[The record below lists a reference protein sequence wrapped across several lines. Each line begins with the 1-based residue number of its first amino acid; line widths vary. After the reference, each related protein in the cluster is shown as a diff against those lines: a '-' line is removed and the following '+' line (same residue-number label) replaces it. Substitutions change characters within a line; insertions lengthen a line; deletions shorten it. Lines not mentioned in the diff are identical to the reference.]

1 MLPDFRIRQRDYL
14 LEIARALTQ
23 ELDLD
28 KLLSRILRIAVE
40 MLAGQAGLIALREEG
55 RGWRAAVSHGM
66 PQPFL
71 KLVETFL
78 ADFPDYDDPEH
89 FDAAEINRAFNELTF
104 AASMGL
110 LNGVGLPLIARQK
123 VVGLLFI
130 FRGYAG
136 VFSSND
142 HALLSSFANQAAIA
156 VQNAQLYSQVNQE
169 KERLDLL
176 LDSLAD
182 GVIILTFENRIE
194 RCNPAFS
201 RIVGLET
208 RQINGRMHE
217 SIVQWARRP
226 QGLTLEEAES
236 GGWPLTP
243 HAHLY
248 VEGDLKRL
256 DGQPALPVGV
266 AYTPLVSPDGTLLNI
281 IATVRDITRYRQA
294 EELKSTF
301 VSIISH
307 ELKTPVALI
316 KGYVSTL
323 RLEDANWDSNIVQ
336 DSLQVIEEEADR
348 LAGLIENLLDAS
360 RLQAGSLSI
369 KRADVFMPEVAA
381 RMAKRMQTQ
390 TTRHTITT
398 DFPKDFP
405 VILADETR
413 LEQVLSNLISNSI
426 KYAPGGAICIS
437 GQVRE
442 SGSPGNA
449 AGMGPYV
456 IVCISD
462 EGPGIAPEDI
472 PHIFDRFYRAP
483 DMAKQTKGAGL
494 GLYLSRAIIE
504 AHGGRIW
511 VDTAPGIGVRMCFAL
526 PIHGE

>member
-28 KLLSRILRIAVE
+28 KLLGRILKIAVE
-40 MLAGQAGLIALREEG
+40 MLAGQAGLIALRAEQG
-55 RGWRAAVSHGM
+55 GWRVAVSHAM
-66 PQPFL
+66 PAPFL
-71 KLVETFL
+71 HVIEKFL
-78 ADFPDYDDPEH
+78 SDVPDHEDPER
-89 FDAAEINRAFNELTF
+89 FEIPEINRHLNDLTF
-104 AASMGL
+104 AASLGL
-110 LNGVGLPLIARQK
+110 LTGVGLPLIARQQ

-136 VFSSND
+136 MFSSND
-142 HALLSSFANQAAIA
+142 YTLLSSFANQAAIA
-156 VQNAQLYSQVNQE
+156 VQNAQLYTQVNQE
-169 KERLDLL
+169 KTRLNAL

-182 GVIILTFENRIE
+182 GIMILTANSQIE
-194 RCNPAFS
+194 RCNPAFA
-201 RIVGLET
+201 RMVGLTPEDL
-208 RQINGRMHE
+208 QGKPHE
-217 SIVQWARRP
+217 QVLQWAQHP
-226 QGLTLEEAES
+226 QGLTLEEAET

-256 DGQPALPVGV
+256 DSQPPLPVGITY
-266 AYTPLVSPDGTLLNI
+266 APLISTEGSLLNI

-301 VSIISH
+301 ISIISH

-323 RLEDANWDSNIVQ
+323 RREDAAWDPEIVQ
-336 DSLQVIEEEADR
+336 DSLEVIEEESDR

-360 RLQAGSLSI
+360 RLQAGGVALKRSDVSL
-369 KRADVFMPEVAA
+369 PELAN

-390 TTRHTITT
+390 TSRHQITT
-398 DFPKDFP
+398 DFPPDFP

-413 LEQVLSNLISNSI
+413 LEQVLSNLLGNAI
-426 KYAPGGAICIS
+426 KYAAGGSIRVS
-437 GQVRE
+437 GQVRQN
-442 SGSPGNA
+442 S
-449 AGMGPYV
+449 V
-456 IVCISD
+456 ILCVSD

-483 DMAKQTKGAGL
+483 DMARQTKGAGL
-494 GLYLSRAIIE
+494 GLYLTRAIIE

-511 VDTAPGIGVRMCFAL
+511 VDTVPGTGVRMCFSL
-526 PIHGE
+526 PVQASGDVEA